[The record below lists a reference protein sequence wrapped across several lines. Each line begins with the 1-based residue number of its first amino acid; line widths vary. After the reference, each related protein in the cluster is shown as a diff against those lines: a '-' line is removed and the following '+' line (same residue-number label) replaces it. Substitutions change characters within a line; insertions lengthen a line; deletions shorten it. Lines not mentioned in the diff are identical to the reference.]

1 MNFDTVNIFPTTL
14 YVGNIDNHLQHKEE
28 FYKVYP
34 KFDYERINKK
44 TKKIN
49 TVSENQ
55 GNPLIHLEES
65 LDPLFKE
72 IVEHVKNYIHNIL
85 LLKDIFN
92 VTITKCWL
100 SRAREIEDEIPWH
113 IHSTSHISFVYYVN
127 MPKDSHSIKFL
138 NKHQTNNLFLA
149 MTADDTD
156 EELKFVK
163 SYSNE
168 NSETFFMLPNEGNL
182 LLFPSKIPHS
192 TKSITNNFSGERLA
206 IVGDITLILKEQ
218 YLSYSMGYVD
228 QKYWKT
234 YN

>member
-1 MNFDTVNIFPTTL
+1 
-14 YVGNIDNHLQHKEE
+14 
-28 FYKVYP
+28 
-34 KFDYERINKK
+34 
-44 TKKIN
+44 
-49 TVSENQ
+49 
-55 GNPLIHLEES
+55 
-65 LDPLFKE
+65 
-72 IVEHVKNYIHNIL
+72 
-85 LLKDIFN
+85 
-92 VTITKCWL
+92 
-100 SRAREIEDEIPWH
+100 
-113 IHSTSHISFVYYVN
+113 